1 MKVYKATNTLDDYL
15 PSEIYTSDKSQAD
28 ILLVGGKKFDLEE
41 FPKLSAIFKT
51 GVGTDNIPFKD
62 AENRNVRIVLPSE
75 NTSRIIFEETANYTC
90 HLILKG
96 LYSNTFNWE
105 KWHKLERPMLSN
117 RKLLIIGK
125 GRIGSI
131 VKEKLAAF
139 MEVLTYDTLDNN
151 YDELPGLI
159 RDSDCI
165 SLHLPLCS
173 STASFINE
181 EKISWMKRG
190 ALLVN
195 TARGKLV
202 CEDALYRALANSK
215 IYALFDV
222 FWNEPYSGKLME
234 FSPDRF
240 ITTPHI
246 ASTCSDFL
254 KSCADD
260 FLSLINQS

>member
-15 PSEIYTSDKSQAD
+15 PSEIYTNDKSQAD
-28 ILLVGGKKFDLEE
+28 ILLVGGKKFDIKE

-51 GVGTDNIPFKD
+51 GVGTDNLPFKD
-62 AENRNVRIVLPSE
+62 AENRNIRIVLPSHK
-75 NTSRIIFEETANYTC
+75 TSRVIFEETANFTC

-96 LYSNTFNWE
+96 LYSNISNWE
-105 KWHKLERPMLSN
+105 KWDKLERPMLGN

-125 GRIGSI
+125 GRIGSL
-131 VKEKLAAF
+131 VKKALSF
-139 MEVLTYDTLDNN
+139 LTVLSYDTLYNN
-151 YDELPGLI
+151 YEELPKLI
-159 RDSDCI
+159 RDADCI
-165 SLHLPLCS
+165 SLHLPLSS
-173 STASFINE
+173 STTSFIDE
-181 EKISWMKRG
+181 EKISWMKKG
-190 ALLVN
+190 TLLVN

-202 CEDALYRALANSK
+202 CEHALYKALANSQ

-254 KSCADD
+254 KGCADD
-260 FLSLINQS
+260 FLSLLNLG